1 MPHQLR
7 SVDSCYVTQSNRL
20 LFNFLKTILMKNLHV
35 KKLTAVVL
43 FFLTLGTITTQAQE
57 LKYSWIA
64 VDFATCELWDEI
76 NHDLL
81 DISLTASWMQDFSA
95 NFAGG
100 LMSGV
105 YSRHGSADI
114 PLGGDFRYN
123 MFTRMNVNPF
133 VGVKAGLLIG
143 TRGDFALDTLVMW
156 SVGLRVKQKLMIGV
170 DFNYWRLR
178 EIKKGYEDPYC
189 TLRLGWEF

>member
-1 MPHQLR
+1 
-7 SVDSCYVTQSNRL
+7 
-20 LFNFLKTILMKNLHV
+20 MKNLHIT
-35 KKLTAVVL
+35 KLKVVVL
-43 FFLTLGTITTQAQE
+43 FFLVLGTITTVKAQE
-57 LKYSWIA
+57 TEMPNGEQILKYSWIA

-114 PLGGDFRYN
+114 PLGGDLRYN
-123 MFTRMNVNPF
+123 MFTKMKVNPF

-143 TRGDFALDTLVMW
+143 TRGDFELDTLVMW